1 MVYIKITSDVA
12 HDAIYYTL
20 DGTDPTKESNLYT
33 EPFPLYN
40 SCEVR
45 AIATKD
51 EWIDSCISSLWVDV
65 SASIPVIVRTDGTSI
80 DNCFIKV
87 INTEDYENAKNIRF
101 YYTLDGTEPSLDSK
115 SFAFGGSLNIR
126 GNCIV
131 KMVAGGPESAFS
143 TESVEI
149 TVDDLKCQTPVVS
162 PMFVESERKAQI
174 TISSP
179 TKKAKVYYTID
190 GSTPGNQSY
199 QYAGTFDITSNCILK
214 VVADADDLLVSDVVE
229 AKILVTIPT
238 PSLYYDAIER
248 AVFVTNRGD
257 YELLDSVAF
266 YYTIDGT
273 DPTTTSEI
281 YDLEKG
287 IPEVQGVPIKVRA
300 VGLQGLYSDVASIE
314 IPVRYFTVTLNSNG
328 GILSGTNKIQV
339 AEWKQLEKPKDP
351 TRDGYEF
358 TGWFTDTYFENLYD
372 FETPVESDFTLYA
385 GWNQIEESE
394 PPVDEGTLAIVGK
407 ARAGKALVGKT
418 E

>member
-101 YYTLDGTEPSLDSK
+101 YYTLDGSEPTLDSD
-115 SFAFGGSLNIR
+115 SFAFGGSLNVT
-126 GNCIV
+126 GNCTV

-149 TVDDLKCQTPVVS
+149 TINDLKCQTPVVS
-162 PMFVESERKAQI
+162 SYFMEEERKAQI

-179 TKKAKVYYTID
+179 TKKAKIYYTLD
-190 GSTPGNQSY
+190 GSDPGYESF
-199 QYAGTFDITSNCILK
+199 QYAGKFDISSNCILK
-214 VVADADDLLVSDVVE
+214 VVADAEDLLISDIVE
-229 AKILVTIPT
+229 NKILVTIPT
-238 PSLYYDAIER
+238 PSLYYDSVKRAI
-248 AVFVTNRGD
+248 FVANRGD
-257 YELLDSVAF
+257 YDLLDSVAF

-273 DPTTTSEI
+273 DPTTESNI

-300 VGLQGLYSDVASIE
+300 FGLQNLYSDIASIE
-314 IPVRYFTVTLNSNG
+314 IPITWFTVTLNSNG

-339 AEWKQLEKPKDP
+339 AEWKTLEKPKDP
-351 TRDGYEF
+351 TRENHEF
-358 TGWFTDTYFENLYD
+358 TGWYTDTYFKNPYD
-372 FETPVESDFTLYA
+372 FDTPVTSDFTLYA
-385 GWNQIEESE
+385 GWNSIEEPES
-394 PPVDEGTLAIVGK
+394 PVDEGTLAIVGK
-407 ARAGKALVGKT
+407 AVVGKARVGKT